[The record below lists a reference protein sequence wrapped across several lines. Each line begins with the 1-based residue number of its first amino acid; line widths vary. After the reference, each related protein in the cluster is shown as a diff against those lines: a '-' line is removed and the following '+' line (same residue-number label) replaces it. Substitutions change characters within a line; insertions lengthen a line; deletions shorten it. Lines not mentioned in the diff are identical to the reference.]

1 MMAVGWMAF
10 LGSWLMNALFYKV
23 HPSAVDCSVNGVR
36 EKLFIH
42 VQGKKRFLWGYRD
55 SKGINTVSTYNLYL
69 KIKLLSFHFVNL
81 DEAGEVLKMKA
92 EDKKKED
99 NSYAREEETT
109 FNNTE
114 VSCCVFLLNENVP

>member
-23 HPSAVDCSVNGVR
+23 HPSAVDCSMKGIR

-55 SKGINTVSTYNLYL
+55 SKGINQLINIHIYFAILINRE
-69 KIKLLSFHFVNL
+69 HRG
-81 DEAGEVLKMKA
+81 GEIL
-92 EDKKKED
+92 
-99 NSYAREEETT
+99 
-109 FNNTE
+109 
-114 VSCCVFLLNENVP
+114 P